1 VVAHQ
6 NQMPVFYDDDDDND
20 DDDHFLKQHDL
31 VDPMLFQSM
40 SKKGD

>member
-6 NQMPVFYDDDDDND
+6 NQMPVFYDDDDD
-20 DDDHFLKQHDL
+20 HFLKQHDF